1 MPPFQRLS
9 LLLGACMLV
18 ASLPAPAHEGATGI
32 VKERMDGMETIANAM
47 KEIHGRIVGNRD
59 LAGIRPVA
67 ARIVAL
73 AQRMPQWFPP
83 GSNMS
88 PSEALPTIW
97 QRWPEFQAGAARLEH
112 EAGLLAAAA
121 SAGDPKGIA
130 EQYRA
135 VGEICNDCHR
145 QFRAK
150 R

>member
-1 MPPFQRLS
+1 
-9 LLLGACMLV
+9 
-18 ASLPAPAHEGATGI
+18 
-32 VKERMDGMETIANAM
+32 MDAMETIADAM
-47 KEIHGRIVGNRD
+47 KAIHRRIAGNRD
-59 LAGIRPVA
+59 LAGITPEA

-83 GSNMS
+83 GSNVS

-97 QRWPEFQAGAARLEH
+97 QRWPEFQAGAARLER

-121 SAGDPKGIA
+121 SAGDPKSIA
-130 EQYRA
+130 VQYRA
-135 VGEICNDCHR
+135 VGEICSDCHR